1 MFLQIWNSIPY
12 LQNKIYSQFSS
23 GVIIDEAQ
31 RYPDLFSYIQTV
43 SDEVNE
49 SGKFILTGSQ
59 NFLLSEKISQSL
71 AGRVFITHLLPF
83 SISELRHSGQ
93 EMDSP
98 DTYMFQG
105 FYPRMYD
112 ARIHSALFYP
122 SYTQTYVERDVR
134 QIVNVGNLHQ
144 FQRFMRLA
152 ACSLLLPKAKPHDR
166 TLSRVRWINKR
177 KPAQRQSH
185 RLE

>member
-1 MFLQIWNSIPY
+1 M
-12 LQNKIYSQFSS
+12 
-23 GVIIDEAQ
+23 
-31 RYPDLFSYIQTV
+31 FSYIQTV

-105 FYPRMYD
+105 FYPRVYD
-112 ARIHSALFYP
+112 ARIHPALFYP
-122 SYTQTYVERDVR
+122 SYIQTYVERDVR

-144 FQRFMRLA
+144 FQRFMRW
-152 ACSLLLPKAKPHDR
+152 LPAVSYYRKLNPTAEPYLVYGGL
-166 TLSRVRWINKR
+166 TNESRPNGKVIAWNNMVD
-177 KPAQRQSH
+177 
-185 RLE
+185 LF